1 MFGKDL
7 YKWVCTFAGDMYPGP
22 DGDLEPEWVKNEK
35 EQFSQYRDKDGDG
48 FMDKEEVS
56 WCRKVELVISN
67 ATESKSFAVNL
78 MNINLG

>member
-1 MFGKDL
+1 MDVCKIYICMFGKDL
-7 YKWVCTFAGDMYPGP
+7 YKWVCIFTGDMYPGP

-56 WCRKVELVISN
+56 WCVM
-67 ATESKSFAVNL
+67 SKSWISYFQKVL
-78 MNINLG
+78 Q